1 MQKLQDKFDQMQP
14 LSSSGLVNADPS
26 TIRENA
32 KSLEFLSKGYDELI
46 LPVIQAQVTAAIKK
60 ARSRL
65 GELIE
70 KIDAVGQA
78 VDEIEKY
85 SYKFNLKIVGLPEIK
100 EKESAE
106 ESSSLCVKGFQEM
119 GAEITIH
126 DIDIAHRIP
135 TREAHAGQKPIVCKF
150 VRRLARNKVINLRN
164 ETHNLRPTNLGLA
177 ENVKFI

>member
-78 VDEIEKY
+78 FDEIEKY
-85 SYKFNLKIVGLPEIK
+85 SYKFNLKIVGLPEVK

-106 ESSSLCVKGFQEM
+106 ETSSLCVKVFQEM
-119 GAEITIH
+119 ELKSPFMTSTWHITFQKGKRMLAKSQLFANSLGDWH
-126 DIDIAHRIP
+126 G
-135 TREAHAGQKPIVCKF
+135 TR
-150 VRRLARNKVINLRN
+150 
-164 ETHNLRPTNLGLA
+164 
-177 ENVKFI
+177 